1 MNKRI
6 LAIVVGLAVVIIAA
20 VAAIAIGTAQG
31 PNNSA
36 EPSVSSDGS
45 NNSDG
50 STAAPVDNDGA
61 GSYVDY
67 SPSAIADADGRVFL
81 FFHATWCPQCVS
93 LDSDITSEG
102 VPSGLTIIKVDYDS
116 HQDLREDYG
125 VTLQTTVVE
134 VDSTGN
140 KVQENFVPYSD
151 PTLQTVLA
159 AML

>member
-20 VAAIAIGTAQG
+20 VAAIAIGTAQN
-31 PNNSA
+31 PDNSA
-36 EPSVSSDGS
+36 ESSSSSESSNGS
-45 NNSDG
+45 P
-50 STAAPVDNDGA
+50 AATVENDGT

-67 SPSAIADADGRVFL
+67 SPTAIADAEGRVFL

-134 VDSTGN
+134 VDSLGN

-151 PTLQTVLA
+151 PTLQTVLT